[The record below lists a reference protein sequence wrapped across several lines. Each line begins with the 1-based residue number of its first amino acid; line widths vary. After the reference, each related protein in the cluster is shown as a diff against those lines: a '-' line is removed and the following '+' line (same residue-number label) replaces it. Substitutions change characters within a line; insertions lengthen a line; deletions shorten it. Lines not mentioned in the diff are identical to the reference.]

1 MFTLFMFIGEANV
14 TTFRVKVNEET
25 ADSSCRSN

>member
-1 MFTLFMFIGEANV
+1 MFMLFMFIGEANA

-25 ADSSCRSN
+25 AESSCTSN